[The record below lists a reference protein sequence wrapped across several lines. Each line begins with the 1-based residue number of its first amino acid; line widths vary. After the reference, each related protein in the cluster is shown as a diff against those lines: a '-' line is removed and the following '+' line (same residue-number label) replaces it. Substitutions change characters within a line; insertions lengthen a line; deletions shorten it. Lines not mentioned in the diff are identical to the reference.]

1 MEALRR
7 EFKRFA
13 DGIEK
18 SMDDFKGETETDFKK
33 KQGMNSMKN
42 ERHMTY
48 FYKNIFKTD
57 GTFNF
62 IVNIKST
69 FSQSIP
75 TSVSILKKIKKI
87 IPRSSNTR
95 HIGNIAPLT
104 TLPQI
109 LVVSNSFF

>member
-1 MEALRR
+1 
-7 EFKRFA
+7 
-13 DGIEK
+13 
-18 SMDDFKGETETDFKK
+18 
-33 KQGMNSMKN
+33 MKLEGLKHFQN
-42 ERHMTY
+42 RW
-48 FYKNIFKTD
+48 D
-57 GTFNF
+57 QLACTFNF

-95 HIGNIAPLT
+95 HIGNIAPLK